1 MRNSELDA
9 LKSYLTQL
17 PEEDLICAL
26 YVYNRQNI
34 YNNRGIRESIDAI
47 EKDIA
52 KLNSLDK
59 LRNIS
64 RFIIDEM
71 NNSNEDD
78 IYYFLRDLKDFQSRI
93 KIRSFDFNKI
103 KDNQRFLQFACK
115 VLHEKEGDRL
125 ILDIKNLYFQ
135 LLYLAYTIP
144 IYYEN
149 SRSIE
154 NIYYR
159 FDKIYTKFNS
169 HFKSPCSDFFVWAK
183 KYINENSEFRR
194 YRRDASHVSEYE
206 TLINSIF
213 DIIYYEDENI
223 HYALRKKLYNAWYQ
237 KKHREEKKVKKTNYY
252 ALTKRAREALLT
264 LAFKNGVSE
273 EQMIERLINETYAKE
288 CCSVDGENLY
298 L

>member
-1 MRNSELDA
+1 MRNSELDN
-9 LKSYLTQL
+9 LKSFLTQL
-17 PEEDLICAL
+17 RDEDLIWAL
-26 YVYNRQNI
+26 FVYHRPNI
-34 YNNRGIRESIDAI
+34 DNNRRIRESNAAI

-64 RFIIDEM
+64 KFIIDEM
-71 NNSNEDD
+71 NNSSDDD

-93 KIRSFDFNKI
+93 KIHSFDFNKI

-125 ILDIKNLYFQ
+125 ILDIKNPYFQ

-169 HFKSPCSDFFVWAK
+169 HFKSPCSDFLVWAK
-183 KYINENSEFRR
+183 KYINKNSEFRR

-223 HYALRKKLYNAWYQ
+223 HYALRKKLSNAWYQ
-237 KKHREEKKVKKTNYY
+237 KNHREEKKVKKPHYY

-264 LAFKNGVSE
+264 LAFKNGLSE

>member
-1 MRNSELDA
+1 MAARCVGFN
-9 LKSYLTQL
+9 
-17 PEEDLICAL
+17 
-26 YVYNRQNI
+26 
-34 YNNRGIRESIDAI
+34 
-47 EKDIA
+47 
-52 KLNSLDK
+52 
-59 LRNIS
+59 
-64 RFIIDEM
+64 IID
-71 NNSNEDD
+71 
-78 IYYFLRDLKDFQSRI
+78 I
-93 KIRSFDFNKI
+93 DFNKI

-115 VLHEKEGDRL
+115 VLNEKEGDRL
-125 ILDIKNLYFQ
+125 IFDIKNLYFQ

-144 IYYEN
+144 FYYEN

-169 HFKSPCSDFFVWAK
+169 HFKSSCSDFFVWAK

-223 HYALRKKLYNAWYQ
+223 HYALRKKLSNAWYQ
-237 KKHREEKKVKKTNYY
+237 KKHREEKKVKKPHYY

-264 LAFKNGVSE
+264 LAFKNGLTE

>member
-1 MRNSELDA
+1 MRNSELDD

-26 YVYNRQNI
+26 YVYNRPNI

-93 KIRSFDFNKI
+93 KIHSFDFNKI

-144 IYYEN
+144 IYYED

-159 FDKIYTKFNS
+159 FDKIYTKFNN
-169 HFKSPCSDFFVWAK
+169 HFKSPCSDFLVWAK

-223 HYALRKKLYNAWYQ
+223 HYALRKKLSNAWYQ
-237 KKHREEKKVKKTNYY
+237 KKHREEKKVKKPNYY

>member
-1 MRNSELDA
+1 MRNSELDN
-9 LKSYLTQL
+9 LKSFLTQL
-17 PEEDLICAL
+17 RDEDLIWVL
-26 YVYNRQNI
+26 YVYHRTNI
-34 YNNRGIRESIDAI
+34 DNNRRIRERNEAI

-59 LRNIS
+59 LKNIS
-64 RFIIDEM
+64 KFIIDEI
-71 NNSNEDD
+71 NNANDDD

-93 KIRSFDFNKI
+93 TIHSFDFNKI

-115 VLHEKEGDRL
+115 VLNEKEGDRL

-135 LLYLAYTIP
+135 LLYLAYTVP
-144 IYYEN
+144 SFYES

-159 FDKIYTKFNS
+159 FDKIYSKFNS

-183 KYINENSEFRR
+183 KYINENSEFRK

-237 KKHREEKKVKKTNYY
+237 KKHREEKKVKKPNYY

-264 LAFKNGVSE
+264 LAFKNGLSE

>member
-1 MRNSELDA
+1 MRNSELDN
-9 LKSYLTQL
+9 LKSFLTQL
-17 PEEDLICAL
+17 RDEDLIWAL
-26 YVYNRQNI
+26 FVYHRPNI
-34 YNNRGIRESIDAI
+34 DNNRRIRESNAAI

-64 RFIIDEM
+64 KFIIDEM
-71 NNSNEDD
+71 NNSSDDD

-93 KIRSFDFNKI
+93 TIHSFDFNKI

-144 IYYEN
+144 IYYED

-159 FDKIYTKFNS
+159 FDKIYTKFNN
-169 HFKSPCSDFFVWAK
+169 HFKSPCSDFLVWAK

-223 HYALRKKLYNAWYQ
+223 HYALRKKLSNAWYQ
-237 KKHREEKKVKKTNYY
+237 KKHREEKKVKKPHYY

-264 LAFKNGVSE
+264 LAFKNGLTE

>member
-1 MRNSELDA
+1 MRNSELDN
-9 LKSYLTQL
+9 LKSFLTQL
-17 PEEDLICAL
+17 PDEDLIWAL
-26 YVYNRQNI
+26 FVYHRPNI
-34 YNNRGIRESIDAI
+34 DNNRRIRESNDAI

-64 RFIIDEM
+64 KFIIDEM
-71 NNSNEDD
+71 TNSNEDD

-93 KIRSFDFNKI
+93 KIHSFDFNKI

-144 IYYEN
+144 FYYEN

-237 KKHREEKKVKKTNYY
+237 KKHREEKKVKKPHYY
-252 ALTKRAREALLT
+252 ALTKRAREALFT
-264 LAFKNGVSE
+264 LAFRNGLSE

>member
-1 MRNSELDA
+1 MRNSELDN
-9 LKSYLTQL
+9 LKSFLTQL
-17 PEEDLICAL
+17 RDEDLIWAL
-26 YVYNRQNI
+26 YVYHRPNI
-34 YNNRGIRESIDAI
+34 DNYRRIRESNDAI

-64 RFIIDEM
+64 KFIIDEM
-71 NNSNEDD
+71 NNGSDD
-78 IYYFLRDLKDFQSRI
+78 NIYYFLRDLKDFQSRI
-93 KIRSFDFNKI
+93 KIHSFDFNKI

-144 IYYEN
+144 IYYED

-159 FDKIYTKFNS
+159 FDKIYTKFNN
-169 HFKSPCSDFFVWAK
+169 HFKSPCSDFLVWAK

-223 HYALRKKLYNAWYQ
+223 HYALRKKLSNAWYQ
-237 KKHREEKKVKKTNYY
+237 KKHREEKKVKKPHYY

>member
-26 YVYNRQNI
+26 YVYNRPNI

-93 KIRSFDFNKI
+93 KIHSFDFNKI

-183 KYINENSEFRR
+183 KYINENSEFRK

-223 HYALRKKLYNAWYQ
+223 HYALRKKLSNAWYQ
-237 KKHREEKKVKKTNYY
+237 KKHREEKKVKKPNYY

>member
-1 MRNSELDA
+1 MRNSELDN
-9 LKSYLTQL
+9 LKSFLTQL
-17 PEEDLICAL
+17 PDEDLIWAL
-26 YVYNRQNI
+26 FVYHRPNI
-34 YNNRGIRESIDAI
+34 DNNRRIRESNDAI

-64 RFIIDEM
+64 KFIIDEM
-71 NNSNEDD
+71 NNSSDDD

-93 KIRSFDFNKI
+93 KIHSFDFNKI

-115 VLHEKEGDRL
+115 VLNEKEGDRL

-144 IYYEN
+144 FYYEN

-159 FDKIYTKFNS
+159 FDKIYSKFNS

-183 KYINENSEFRR
+183 KYINENSEFRK
-194 YRRDASHVSEYE
+194 YRRDASHASEYE

-237 KKHREEKKVKKTNYY
+237 KKHREEKKVKKPNYY

-264 LAFKNGVSE
+264 LAFKNGLSE

>member
-26 YVYNRQNI
+26 YVYNRPNI

-64 RFIIDEM
+64 KFIIDEM
-71 NNSNEDD
+71 NNSSDDD

-93 KIRSFDFNKI
+93 KIHSFDFNKI

-144 IYYEN
+144 FYYEN

-223 HYALRKKLYNAWYQ
+223 HYALRKKLSNAWYQ
-237 KKHREEKKVKKTNYY
+237 KKHREEKKVKKPNYY

>member
-1 MRNSELDA
+1 MRNSELDN
-9 LKSYLTQL
+9 LKSFLTQL
-17 PEEDLICAL
+17 RDEDLIWAL
-26 YVYNRQNI
+26 FVYHRPNI
-34 YNNRGIRESIDAI
+34 DNNRRIRESNAAI

-64 RFIIDEM
+64 KFIIDEM
-71 NNSNEDD
+71 NNSSDDD

-93 KIRSFDFNKI
+93 TIHSFDFNKI

-115 VLHEKEGDRL
+115 VLNEKEGDRL

-144 IYYEN
+144 FYYEN

-159 FDKIYTKFNS
+159 FDKIYIIFNI
-169 HFKSPCSDFFVWAK
+169 HFKLLCFDFFVWAK
-183 KYINENSEFRR
+183 KYINKNSEFRR

-223 HYALRKKLYNAWYQ
+223 HYALRKKLSNAWYQ
-237 KKHREEKKVKKTNYY
+237 KNHREEKKVKKPHYY

-264 LAFKNGVSE
+264 LAFKNGLSE

>member
-1 MRNSELDA
+1 MRNSELDN
-9 LKSYLTQL
+9 LKSFLTQL
-17 PEEDLICAL
+17 RDEDLIWAL
-26 YVYNRQNI
+26 FVYHRPNI
-34 YNNRGIRESIDAI
+34 DNNRRIRESNAAI

-64 RFIIDEM
+64 KFIIDEM
-71 NNSNEDD
+71 NNSSDDD

-93 KIRSFDFNKI
+93 TIHSFDFNKI

-115 VLHEKEGDRL
+115 EKKEKEGDRL

-144 IYYEN
+144 FYYEN

-169 HFKSPCSDFFVWAK
+169 HFKSPCSDFFFFFL
-183 KYINENSEFRR
+183 KYINKNSVFRR

-223 HYALRKKLYNAWYQ
+223 HYALRKKLSNAWYQ
-237 KKHREEKKVKKTNYY
+237 KNHREEKKVKKPHYY

>member
-1 MRNSELDA
+1 MRNSELDN

-17 PEEDLICAL
+17 RDEDLIWVL
-26 YVYNRQNI
+26 YVYHRPNI
-34 YNNRGIRESIDAI
+34 DNNSRTRERSATI

-52 KLNSLDK
+52 KLNTLDK
-59 LRNIS
+59 LKNIS
-64 RFIIDEM
+64 KFIIDEM
-71 NNSNEDD
+71 NNTDEDD
-78 IYYFLRDLKDFQSRI
+78 IYDFLCDLKYFQSII
-93 KIRSFDFNKI
+93 KIHSFDFNQI

-115 VLHEKEGDRL
+115 AMNKKAGNRL
-125 ILDIKNLYFQ
+125 ILDIKNPYFQ
-135 LLYLAYTIP
+135 FLYMAYTLP
-144 IYYEN
+144 SFYES

-154 NIYYR
+154 NIYHE
-159 FDKIYTKFNS
+159 FDRIYSKFNN
-169 HFKSPCSDFFVWAK
+169 HFKSPCSDFYIWAK
-183 KYINENSEFRR
+183 SYINENSEFRK
-194 YRRDASHVSEYE
+194 YRRDAFHVSEYE

-223 HYALRKKLYNAWYQ
+223 HYALRKKLSNAWYQ
-237 KKHREEKKVKKTNYY
+237 KKHREEKKVKKPNYY

-264 LAFKNGVSE
+264 LAFKNAVSE

>member
-1 MRNSELDA
+1 MRNSELDN

-17 PEEDLICAL
+17 RDEDLIWVL
-26 YVYNRQNI
+26 YIYHRPNI
-34 YNNRGIRESIDAI
+34 DNNRRIWESNDAI

-64 RFIIDEM
+64 RFIVDEM
-71 NNSNEDD
+71 NNSSEDN

-93 KIRSFDFNKI
+93 KIHSFDFNKI

-125 ILDIKNLYFQ
+125 ILDIKNPYFQ

-169 HFKSPCSDFFVWAK
+169 HFKSPCDVVLGF
-183 KYINENSEFRR
+183 
-194 YRRDASHVSEYE
+194 
-206 TLINSIF
+206 
-213 DIIYYEDENI
+213 
-223 HYALRKKLYNAWYQ
+223 
-237 KKHREEKKVKKTNYY
+237 
-252 ALTKRAREALLT
+252 
-264 LAFKNGVSE
+264 
-273 EQMIERLINETYAKE
+273 
-288 CCSVDGENLY
+288 
-298 L
+298 

>member
-1 MRNSELDA
+1 MRNSELDN
-9 LKSYLTQL
+9 LKSFLTQL
-17 PEEDLICAL
+17 RDEDLIWAL
-26 YVYNRQNI
+26 YVYHRPNI
-34 YNNRGIRESIDAI
+34 DNYRRIRESNDAI

-64 RFIIDEM
+64 KFIIDEM
-71 NNSNEDD
+71 NNSSDD
-78 IYYFLRDLKDFQSRI
+78 NIYYFLRDLKDFQSRI
-93 KIRSFDFNKI
+93 KIHSFDFNKI

-125 ILDIKNLYFQ
+125 ILDIKKLYFQ

-144 IYYEN
+144 IYYED

-159 FDKIYTKFNS
+159 FDKIYTKFNN
-169 HFKSPCSDFFVWAK
+169 HFKSPCSDFLVWAK

-223 HYALRKKLYNAWYQ
+223 HYALRKKLSNAWYQ
-237 KKHREEKKVKKTNYY
+237 KKHREEKKVKKPHYY

>member
-1 MRNSELDA
+1 MRNSELDN
-9 LKSYLTQL
+9 LKSFLTQL
-17 PEEDLICAL
+17 RDEDLIWAL
-26 YVYNRQNI
+26 FVYHRPNI
-34 YNNRGIRESIDAI
+34 DNNRRIRESNAAI

-64 RFIIDEM
+64 KFIIDEM
-71 NNSNEDD
+71 NNSSEDN

-93 KIRSFDFNKI
+93 KIHSFDFNKI

-159 FDKIYTKFNS
+159 FDKIYTKFNN
-169 HFKSPCSDFFVWAK
+169 HFKSPCSDFLVWAK

-223 HYALRKKLYNAWYQ
+223 HYALRKKLSNAWYQ
-237 KKHREEKKVKKTNYY
+237 KKHREEKKVKKPHYY

>member
-1 MRNSELDA
+1 MRNSELDN
-9 LKSYLTQL
+9 LKSFLTQL
-17 PEEDLICAL
+17 RDEDLIWVL
-26 YVYNRQNI
+26 YVYHRPNI
-34 YNNRGIRESIDAI
+34 DNNRRIRESNDAI
-47 EKDIA
+47 EKDVA

-64 RFIIDEM
+64 KFIIDEM
-71 NNSNEDD
+71 NNSSDDD

-93 KIRSFDFNKI
+93 TIHSFDFNKI

-115 VLHEKEGDRL
+115 VLNEKEGDRL

-144 IYYEN
+144 FYYEN

-183 KYINENSEFRR
+183 KHINENSEFRR

-223 HYALRKKLYNAWYQ
+223 HYALRKKLSNAWYQ
-237 KKHREEKKVKKTNYY
+237 KKHREEKKVKKPNYY

>member
-1 MRNSELDA
+1 MRNSELDN
-9 LKSYLTQL
+9 LKSFLTQL
-17 PEEDLICAL
+17 RDEDLIWAL
-26 YVYNRQNI
+26 YVYHRPNI
-34 YNNRGIRESIDAI
+34 DNYRRIRESNDAI

-64 RFIIDEM
+64 KFIIDEM
-71 NNSNEDD
+71 NNSSDD
-78 IYYFLRDLKDFQSRI
+78 NIYYFLRDLKDFQSRI
-93 KIRSFDFNKI
+93 KIHSFDFNKI

-144 IYYEN
+144 IYYED

-159 FDKIYTKFNS
+159 FDKIYTKFNN
-169 HFKSPCSDFFVWAK
+169 HFKSPCSDFLVWAK

-223 HYALRKKLYNAWYQ
+223 HYALRKKLSNAWYQ
-237 KKHREEKKVKKTNYY
+237 KKHREEKMV
-252 ALTKRAREALLT
+252 
-264 LAFKNGVSE
+264 
-273 EQMIERLINETYAKE
+273 
-288 CCSVDGENLY
+288 
-298 L
+298 

>member
-1 MRNSELDA
+1 MRNSELDN
-9 LKSYLTQL
+9 LKSFLTQL
-17 PEEDLICAL
+17 RDEDLIWAL
-26 YVYNRQNI
+26 YVYHRPNI
-34 YNNRGIRESIDAI
+34 DNYRRIRESNDAI

-64 RFIIDEM
+64 KFIIDEM
-71 NNSNEDD
+71 NNSSDD
-78 IYYFLRDLKDFQSRI
+78 NIYYFLRDLKDFQSRI
-93 KIRSFDFNKI
+93 KIHSFDFNKI

-125 ILDIKNLYFQ
+125 ILDIKNLYFR

-144 IYYEN
+144 IYYED

-159 FDKIYTKFNS
+159 FDKIYTKFNN
-169 HFKSPCSDFFVWAK
+169 HFKSPCSDFLVWAK

-223 HYALRKKLYNAWYQ
+223 HYALRKKLSNAWYQ
-237 KKHREEKKVKKTNYY
+237 KKHREEKKVKKPHYY

>member
-26 YVYNRQNI
+26 YVYNRPNI
-34 YNNRGIRESIDAI
+34 YNNRGIRESVDAI

-93 KIRSFDFNKI
+93 KIHSFDFNKI

-223 HYALRKKLYNAWYQ
+223 HYALRKKLSNAWYQ
-237 KKHREEKKVKKTNYY
+237 KKHREEKKVKKPNYY

>member
-1 MRNSELDA
+1 MRNSELDN
-9 LKSYLTQL
+9 LKSFLTQL
-17 PEEDLICAL
+17 RDEDLIWAL
-26 YVYNRQNI
+26 YVYHRPNI
-34 YNNRGIRESIDAI
+34 DNYRRIRESNDAI

-64 RFIIDEM
+64 KFIIDEM
-71 NNSNEDD
+71 NNSSDD
-78 IYYFLRDLKDFQSRI
+78 NIYYFLRDLKDFQSRI
-93 KIRSFDFNKI
+93 KIHSFDFNKI

-144 IYYEN
+144 IYYKD

-159 FDKIYTKFNS
+159 FDKIYTKFNN
-169 HFKSPCSDFFVWAK
+169 HFKSPCSDFLVWAK

-223 HYALRKKLYNAWYQ
+223 HYALRKKLSNAWYQ
-237 KKHREEKKVKKTNYY
+237 KKHREEKKVKKPHYY

>member
-1 MRNSELDA
+1 MRNSELDN

-17 PEEDLICAL
+17 RDEDLIWVL
-26 YVYNRQNI
+26 YIYHRPNI
-34 YNNRGIRESIDAI
+34 DNNRRIWESNDAI

-64 RFIIDEM
+64 RFIVDEM
-71 NNSNEDD
+71 NNSSEDN

-93 KIRSFDFNKI
+93 KIHSFDFNKI

-125 ILDIKNLYFQ
+125 ILDIKNPYFQ

-169 HFKSPCSDFFVWAK
+169 HFKSPCSDFLVWAK
-183 KYINENSEFRR
+183 KYINKNSEFRR

-223 HYALRKKLYNAWYQ
+223 HYALRNKLSNAWYQ
-237 KKHREEKKVKKTNYY
+237 KKHREEKKVKKPNHY

-273 EQMIERLINETYAKE
+273 EQLIERLINKTYAKE

>member
-1 MRNSELDA
+1 MRNSEVDD

-26 YVYNRQNI
+26 YVYNRPNI
-34 YNNRGIRESIDAI
+34 YNNRGIRESNDAI

-64 RFIIDEM
+64 KFIIDEM
-71 NNSNEDD
+71 TNSNEDD

-93 KIRSFDFNKI
+93 KIHSFDFNKI

-144 IYYEN
+144 FYYEN

-223 HYALRKKLYNAWYQ
+223 HYALRKKLSNAWYQ
-237 KKHREEKKVKKTNYY
+237 KKHREEKKVKKPHYY

>member
-1 MRNSELDA
+1 SN
-9 LKSYLTQL
+9 
-17 PEEDLICAL
+17 
-26 YVYNRQNI
+26 
-34 YNNRGIRESIDAI
+34 DAI

-64 RFIIDEM
+64 KFIIDEM
-71 NNSNEDD
+71 NNSSDD
-78 IYYFLRDLKDFQSRI
+78 NIYYFLRDLKDFQSRI
-93 KIRSFDFNKI
+93 KIHSFDFNKI

-144 IYYEN
+144 IYYED

-159 FDKIYTKFNS
+159 FDKIYTKFNN
-169 HFKSPCSDFFVWAK
+169 HFKSPCSDFLVWAK

-194 YRRDASHVSEYE
+194 YRRDASP
-206 TLINSIF
+206 
-213 DIIYYEDENI
+213 
-223 HYALRKKLYNAWYQ
+223 
-237 KKHREEKKVKKTNYY
+237 
-252 ALTKRAREALLT
+252 
-264 LAFKNGVSE
+264 
-273 EQMIERLINETYAKE
+273 
-288 CCSVDGENLY
+288 
-298 L
+298 

>member
-1 MRNSELDA
+1 MNS
-9 LKSYLTQL
+9 
-17 PEEDLICAL
+17 P
-26 YVYNRQNI
+26 
-34 YNNRGIRESIDAI
+34 
-47 EKDIA
+47 
-52 KLNSLDK
+52 
-59 LRNIS
+59 
-64 RFIIDEM
+64 
-71 NNSNEDD
+71 
-78 IYYFLRDLKDFQSRI
+78 
-93 KIRSFDFNKI
+93 
-103 KDNQRFLQFACK
+103 
-115 VLHEKEGDRL
+115 
-125 ILDIKNLYFQ
+125 NLYFQ

-144 IYYEN
+144 IYYED

-183 KYINENSEFRR
+183 KHINENSEFRR

-237 KKHREEKKVKKTNYY
+237 KKHREEKKVKKPNYY

-264 LAFKNGVSE
+264 LAFKNGLSE

>member
-1 MRNSELDA
+1 MRNSELDN
-9 LKSYLTQL
+9 LKSFLTQL
-17 PEEDLICAL
+17 RDEDLIWVL
-26 YVYNRQNI
+26 YVYHRPNI
-34 YNNRGIRESIDAI
+34 DNNRRIRESNDAI

-64 RFIIDEM
+64 KFIIDEM
-71 NNSNEDD
+71 NNSSDD
-78 IYYFLRDLKDFQSRI
+78 NIYYFLRDLKDFQSRI
-93 KIRSFDFNKI
+93 KIHSFDFNKI

-115 VLHEKEGDRL
+115 VLHKKEGDRL

-169 HFKSPCSDFFVWAK
+169 HFKSPCSDFLVWAK

-237 KKHREEKKVKKTNYY
+237 KKHREEKKVKKPNYY

-264 LAFKNGVSE
+264 LAFKNGLSE

-288 CCSVDGENLY
+288 CCSVDGKNLY

>member
-26 YVYNRQNI
+26 YVYNRPNI

-93 KIRSFDFNKI
+93 KIHSFDFNKI

-223 HYALRKKLYNAWYQ
+223 HYALRKKLSNAWYQ
-237 KKHREEKKVKKTNYY
+237 KKHREEKKVKKPNYY

-273 EQMIERLINETYAKE
+273 EQLIERLINETYAKE

>member
-1 MRNSELDA
+1 MRNSELDN
-9 LKSYLTQL
+9 LKSFLTQL
-17 PEEDLICAL
+17 RDEDLIWAL
-26 YVYNRQNI
+26 FVYHRPNI
-34 YNNRGIRESIDAI
+34 DNNRRIRESNAAI

-64 RFIIDEM
+64 KFIIDEM
-71 NNSNEDD
+71 NNSSDDD

-93 KIRSFDFNKI
+93 TIHSFDFNKI

-115 VLHEKEGDRL
+115 VLNEKEGDRL

-144 IYYEN
+144 FYYEN

-169 HFKSPCSDFFVWAK
+169 HFKSPCSDFFVWAQ
-183 KYINENSEFRR
+183 KYINKNSEFRR

-223 HYALRKKLYNAWYQ
+223 HYALRKKLSNAWYQ
-237 KKHREEKKVKKTNYY
+237 KKHREEKKVKKPHYY

-264 LAFKNGVSE
+264 LAFKNGLSE